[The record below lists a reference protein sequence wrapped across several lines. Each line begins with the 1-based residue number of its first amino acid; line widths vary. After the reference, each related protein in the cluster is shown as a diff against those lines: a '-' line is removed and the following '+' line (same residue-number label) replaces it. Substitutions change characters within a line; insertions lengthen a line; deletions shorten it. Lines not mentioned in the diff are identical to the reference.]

1 MLIYNFQHFST
12 CRLSINKK
20 LIHIFDGEYY
30 WEIGKAGY
38 PLKRIIDDIKN
49 NSLEILRTYRVFET
63 LYHRLFV
70 LRKMGVSAYEN
81 FYRHQVD
88 C

>member
-1 MLIYNFQHFST
+1 MLLLNGLQIQ
-12 CRLSINKK
+12 K
-20 LIHIFDGEYY
+20 
-30 WEIGKAGY
+30 
-38 PLKRIIDDIKN
+38 
-49 NSLEILRTYRVFET
+49 TYRVYENP
-63 LYHRLFV
+63 YHRLFV